1 MIRRD
6 YILRMIEEFIQALAR
21 INRLKTDSKL
31 QEAGEAVDTE
41 FNRLVGAGAEAV
53 AQLSETELLAKLL
66 QGGPTQ
72 IVRDKA
78 LMLAALLKEAG
89 DVAAARDRV
98 EEGRYAYLKGLHLL
112 LDTLAR
118 HEIDECP
125 SFVPGIEMFVAA
137 LHDSPLPVRTR
148 ALLMQHYE
156 RTGQFAKAE
165 DALFAILESEP
176 ANSEILDFGI
186 SFYDRLEGQSDDA
199 LSAGNL
205 PRSELETGRAEL
217 LSRRKSIQPRIDANE
232 H

>member
-1 MIRRD
+1 
-6 YILRMIEEFIQALAR
+6 
-21 INRLKTDSKL
+21 
-31 QEAGEAVDTE
+31 
-41 FNRLVGAGAEAV
+41 
-53 AQLSETELLAKLL
+53 
-66 QGGPTQ
+66 
-72 IVRDKA
+72 
-78 LMLAALLKEAG
+78 MLFRSLKEAG
-89 DVAAARDRV
+89 DVAATREKI
-98 EEGRYAYLKGLHLL
+98 EESRGAYLKGLHLL

-118 HEIDECP
+118 HDIAECP
-125 SFVPGIEMFVAA
+125 SFVPGIEMFVTA
-137 LHDSPLPVRTR
+137 LQDSPLPMRTR

-217 LSRRKSIQPRIDANE
+217 LSRRKSIQPPIDANE
-232 H
+232 P